1 MSSEPGNANA
11 AKPPIAVGAFQNGSN
26 LGDRA
31 LFLQKFLAKGRVI
44 SSAVPSSRAMVE
56 GVLRN
61 VDFSRPATIVELG
74 AGIGPLTAQVLERI
88 NSHHRFVAVE
98 NDEDFCDVLRRRF
111 PDANILQADVA
122 RMREPLAGL
131 GIGKVDYVLSG
142 LPTPSLP
149 MRSMVRLFD
158 WLREALAPDGLFLQI
173 TVAPLIYRKFYERL
187 FRSVEYRMVW
197 WNLPPGG
204 VYRCAS
210 PR

>member
-11 AKPPIAVGAFQNGSN
+11 AKSPIAVRAFQNGSN
-26 LGDRA
+26 LSDRA
-31 LFLQKFLAKGRVI
+31 LFLRKFLAKGRVI

-61 VDFSRPATIVELG
+61 VDFSKPATIVELG
-74 AGIGPLTAQVLERI
+74 AGIGPLTGQVLERI

-149 MRSMVRLFD
+149 MRSMARLFD